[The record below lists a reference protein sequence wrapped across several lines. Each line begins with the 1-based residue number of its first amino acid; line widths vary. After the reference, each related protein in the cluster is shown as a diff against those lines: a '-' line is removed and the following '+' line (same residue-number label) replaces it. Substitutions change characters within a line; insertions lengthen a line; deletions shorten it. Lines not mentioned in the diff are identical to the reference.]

1 MESIII
7 KLILNYI
14 PRTILT
20 TISVI
25 VKPYVR
31 LYLKGDEYTDPIDG
45 KSFRRFIPY
54 GYNNVRKN
62 ALSPS
67 TYSLERHR
75 MLWLY
80 LKNETNIFT
89 KKVKLLH
96 FAPEPSFHKV
106 FKNSNNISY
115 DTIDL
120 NSPLAEIKAD
130 ICNLPLEDNTYDF
143 ILCNH
148 VLEHVYDDLKA
159 MSELYR
165 VLKKGG
171 TGIFQIPIDLKR
183 ENTYEDNSIKSIKE
197 RNKAFGQYDH
207 VRIYGMDYFERLN
220 SVGFSVKKVKYANKL
235 SDKEI
240 TKYCL
245 SPNEI
250 IPVCKK

>member
-1 MESIII
+1 MKSIIR
-7 KLILNYI
+7 LILNFI

-20 TISVI
+20 RTSALF
-25 VKPYVR
+25 KPIIR
-31 LYLKGDEYTDPIDG
+31 LYLTGNRYTDPIDG
-45 KSFRRFIPY
+45 KSFRSFIPY
-54 GYNNVRKN
+54 GYNKVREN

-89 KKVKLLH
+89 EKVRLLH
-96 FAPEPSFHKV
+96 FAPEPAFHKI
-106 FKNSNNISY
+106 FKNCNNISY

-130 ICNLPLEDNTYDF
+130 ICNLPIENDTYDY

-148 VLEHVYDDLKA
+148 VLEHIDDDIKA

-171 TGIFQIPIDLKR
+171 VGIFQIPIDIKR
-183 ENTYEDNSIKSIKE
+183 KKTFEDPSITEPKE
-197 RNKAFGQYDH
+197 RNRRFGQYDH
-207 VRIYGMDYFERLN
+207 VRIYGMDYFDRLF
-220 SVGFSVKKVKYANKL
+220 SVGFSVQQIHYANNLTKE
-235 SDKEI
+235 EI
-240 TKYCL
+240 TRYCL
-245 SPNEI
+245 NPKEI

>member
-1 MESIII
+1 MKSIIR
-7 KLILNYI
+7 LILNYI

-20 TISVI
+20 RASTFI
-25 VKPYVR
+25 KPIVR
-31 LYLKGDEYTDPIDG
+31 LYLSGNRYTDPIDG
-45 KSFRRFIPY
+45 RSFRSFIPY

-80 LKNETNIFT
+80 LKNETDIFT
-89 KKVKLLH
+89 KKIRLLH
-96 FAPEPSFHKV
+96 FAPEPAFHKI
-106 FKNSNNISY
+106 FKNCNNISY

-130 ICNLPLEDNTYDF
+130 ICDLPIENDTYDY

-148 VLEHVYDDLKA
+148 VLEHIDNDIKA

-171 TGIFQIPIDLKR
+171 IGVFQIPIDIERK
-183 ENTYEDNSIKSIKE
+183 NTFEDPSITSPKQ
-197 RNKAFGQYDH
+197 RNKIFGQYDH
-207 VRIYGMDYFERLN
+207 VRIYGMDYFDRLK
-220 SVGFSVKKVKYANKL
+220 SVGFSVNQIYYAKKI
-235 SDKEI
+235 SEEEI
-240 TKYCL
+240 FRYCL
-245 SPNEI
+245 SKNEI

>member
-1 MESIII
+1 MKSIIR
-7 KLILNYI
+7 LILNYI

-20 TISVI
+20 RASTFI
-25 VKPYVR
+25 KPIIR
-31 LYLKGDEYTDPIDG
+31 LYLSGNRYTDPIDG
-45 KSFRRFIPY
+45 RSFRSFIPY

-80 LKNETNIFT
+80 LKNETDIFT
-89 KKVKLLH
+89 KKIRLLH
-96 FAPEPSFHKV
+96 FAPEPAFHKI
-106 FKNSNNISY
+106 FKNCNNISY

-130 ICNLPLEDNTYDF
+130 ICDLPIENDTYDY

-148 VLEHVYDDLKA
+148 VLEHIDDDIKA

-171 TGIFQIPIDLKR
+171 IGIFQIPIDVERK
-183 ENTYEDNSIKSIKE
+183 NTFEDPSITSPKQ
-197 RNKAFGQYDH
+197 RNKIFGQYDH
-207 VRIYGMDYFERLN
+207 VRIYGMDYFDRLK
-220 SVGFSVKKVKYANKL
+220 SVGFSVNQIYYGEKL
-235 SDKEI
+235 SEEEI
-240 TKYCL
+240 FKYCL
-245 SPNEI
+245 SKNEI

>member
-1 MESIII
+1 MKSIIR
-7 KLILNYI
+7 LILNYV

-20 TISVI
+20 RASTFI
-25 VKPYVR
+25 KPFIR
-31 LYLKGDEYTDPIDG
+31 IYLSGNRYTDPIDG
-45 KSFRRFIPY
+45 RSFRSFIPY

-80 LKNETNIFT
+80 LKNETDIFT
-89 KKVKLLH
+89 KKIRLLH
-96 FAPEPSFHKV
+96 FAPEPAFHKI
-106 FKNSNNISY
+106 FKNCNNISY

-130 ICNLPLEDNTYDF
+130 ICDLPIENDTYDY

-148 VLEHVYDDLKA
+148 VLEHIDDDIKA
-159 MSELYR
+159 MRELYR

-171 TGIFQIPIDLKR
+171 IGIFQIPIDVERK
-183 ENTYEDNSIKSIKE
+183 NTFEDPSITSPKQ
-197 RNKAFGQYDH
+197 RNKIFGQYDH
-207 VRIYGMDYFERLN
+207 VRIYGMDYFDRLK
-220 SVGFSVKKVKYANKL
+220 SVGFSVNQIYYGEKL
-235 SDKEI
+235 SEEEI
-240 TKYCL
+240 FKYCL
-245 SPNEI
+245 SKNEI

>member
-25 VKPYVR
+25 VNPYVG

-75 MLWLY
+75 ILWLY
-80 LKNETNIFT
+80 LKNETDIFT
-89 KKVKLLH
+89 KKIKLLH
-96 FAPEPSFHKV
+96 FAPEPAFHKV

>member
-1 MESIII
+1 MKSIIR
-7 KLILNYI
+7 LILNYI

-20 TISVI
+20 RASTFI
-25 VKPYVR
+25 KPIIR
-31 LYLKGDEYTDPIDG
+31 LYLSGNRYTDPIDG
-45 KSFRRFIPY
+45 RSFRSFIPY

-80 LKNETNIFT
+80 LKNETDIFT
-89 KKVKLLH
+89 KKIRLLH
-96 FAPEPSFHKV
+96 FAPEPAFHKI
-106 FKNSNNISY
+106 FKNCNNISY

-130 ICNLPLEDNTYDF
+130 ICDLPIENDTYDY

-148 VLEHVYDDLKA
+148 VLEHIDDDIKA
-159 MSELYR
+159 MRELYR

-171 TGIFQIPIDLKR
+171 IGIFQIPIDVERK
-183 ENTYEDNSIKSIKE
+183 NTFEDPSITSPKQ
-197 RNKAFGQYDH
+197 RNKIFGQYDH
-207 VRIYGMDYFERLN
+207 VRIYGMDYFDRLK
-220 SVGFSVKKVKYANKL
+220 SVGFSVNQIYYGEKL
-235 SDKEI
+235 SEEEI
-240 TKYCL
+240 FKYCF
-245 SPNEI
+245 SKNEI

>member
-1 MESIII
+1 MKSIIR
-7 KLILNYI
+7 LILNFI

-20 TISVI
+20 RTSALF
-25 VKPYVR
+25 KPIIR
-31 LYLKGDEYTDPIDG
+31 LYLTGNRYTDPIDG
-45 KSFRRFIPY
+45 KSFRSFIPY
-54 GYNNVRKN
+54 GYNKVREN

-80 LKNETNIFT
+80 LKNETDIFT
-89 KKVKLLH
+89 KKIRLLH
-96 FAPEPSFHKV
+96 FAPEPAFHKI
-106 FKNSNNISY
+106 FKNCNNISY

-130 ICNLPLEDNTYDF
+130 ICNLPIENDTYDY

-148 VLEHVYDDLKA
+148 VLEHIDDDIKA

-171 TGIFQIPIDLKR
+171 VGIFQIPIDIKR
-183 ENTYEDNSIKSIKE
+183 KKTFEDPSITEPKE
-197 RNKAFGQYDH
+197 RNRRFGQYDH
-207 VRIYGMDYFERLN
+207 VRIYGMDYFDRLF
-220 SVGFSVKKVKYANKL
+220 SVGFSVQQIHYAKNLTKE
-235 SDKEI
+235 EI
-240 TKYCL
+240 TRYCL
-245 SPNEI
+245 NPKEI

>member
-1 MESIII
+1 MKSIIR
-7 KLILNYI
+7 LVLNYI

-20 TISVI
+20 RISTFVNPI
-25 VKPYVR
+25 IR
-31 LYLKGDEYTDPIDG
+31 LYLKGDKYTDPIDG
-45 KSFRRFIPY
+45 KSFRKFIPY

-80 LKNETNIFT
+80 LKNKTDIFT
-89 KKVKLLH
+89 KKIKLLH
-96 FAPEPSFHKV
+96 FAPEPAFHKV
-106 FKNSNNISY
+106 FKNLNNISY

-130 ICNLPLEDNTYDF
+130 ICNLPLEDNTYDY

-148 VLEHVYDDLKA
+148 VLEHVDDDLKA

-171 TGIFQIPIDLKR
+171 IGI
-183 ENTYEDNSIKSIKE
+183 
-197 RNKAFGQYDH
+197 
-207 VRIYGMDYFERLN
+207 
-220 SVGFSVKKVKYANKL
+220 
-235 SDKEI
+235 
-240 TKYCL
+240 
-245 SPNEI
+245 
-250 IPVCKK
+250 

>member
-1 MESIII
+1 MKSIIR
-7 KLILNYI
+7 LILNYI

-20 TISVI
+20 RASTFIKPVI
-25 VKPYVR
+25 R
-31 LYLKGDEYTDPIDG
+31 LYLSGNRYTDPIDG
-45 KSFRRFIPY
+45 RSFRGFIPY

-80 LKNETNIFT
+80 LKNETDIFT
-89 KKVKLLH
+89 KKIRLLH
-96 FAPEPSFHKV
+96 FAPEPAFHKI
-106 FKNSNNISY
+106 FKNCNNISY

-130 ICNLPLEDNTYDF
+130 ICNLPIENETYDY

-148 VLEHVYDDLKA
+148 VLEHIDNDIKA
-159 MSELYR
+159 MRELYR

-171 TGIFQIPIDLKR
+171 IGIFQIPIDVERK
-183 ENTYEDNSIKSIKE
+183 NTFEDPSITSPKQ
-197 RNKAFGQYDH
+197 RNKIFGQYDH
-207 VRIYGMDYFERLN
+207 VRIYGMDYFDRLK
-220 SVGFSVKKVKYANKL
+220 SVGFSVNQIYYGEKL
-235 SDKEI
+235 SEEEI
-240 TKYCL
+240 FKYCL
-245 SPNEI
+245 SKNEI